1 MRKKRAAPLRGF
13 CRLALSLAS
22 AGTAFSP
29 CCRPFL
35 VIAPRRRAR
44 GLGEKG
50 GAVCENRP
58 CSGLALLGLLLR
70 RLLCLLR
77 HCSLL
82 MGGLTLPDGDRRLSV
97 EKVWP
102 FQFLRLHFL
111 LLNNQWPEPSTLIPD
126 VDYG

>member
-1 MRKKRAAPLRGF
+1 M
-13 CRLALSLAS
+13 AS
-22 AGTAFSP
+22 AAWHS
-29 CCRPFL
+29 
-35 VIAPRRRAR
+35 APDAGVLRALLRALRLLMRGGVR

-82 MGGLTLPDGDRRLSV
+82 MGGDSA
-97 EKVWP
+97 
-102 FQFLRLHFL
+102 
-111 LLNNQWPEPSTLIPD
+111 
-126 VDYG
+126 